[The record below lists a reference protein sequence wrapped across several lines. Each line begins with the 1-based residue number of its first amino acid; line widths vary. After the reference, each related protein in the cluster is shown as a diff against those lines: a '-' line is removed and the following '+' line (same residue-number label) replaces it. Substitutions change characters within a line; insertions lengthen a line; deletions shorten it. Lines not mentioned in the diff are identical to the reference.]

1 MLPDPMDATPDPIS
15 ATPGPIVDAPLATEP
30 PPPLTTY
37 APLATPQPPPP
48 LTTYAPPARS
58 PFWGYL
64 DLLLLMGFICAGILA
79 ILMVAVVFEAF
90 SPALRKDPTR
100 LALPLQFLFYA
111 AVYAGFVAV
120 FKLRYNR
127 RALPSLGWVPSG
139 INPLFAA
146 AGGIVLSIVLSLL
159 GQLLHTPE
167 TNFIDRLVNSWFS
180 FALLAATA
188 VLVAP
193 FFEELL
199 FRGFLQPLLSRTFGV
214 AAGVLLTAA
223 LFGSLHLFQYSLAWQ
238 YALII
243 FLAGVVF
250 GWLRARTGS
259 VIPGTLMHCCFNSVS
274 VVAYYISARPN
285 FR

>member
-1 MLPDPMDATPDPIS
+1 MLPDPMETTPAEPVIES
-15 ATPGPIVDAPLATEP
+15 SP
-30 PPPLTTY
+30 PPITADVPVT
-37 APLATPQPPPP
+37 
-48 LTTYAPPARS
+48 RG
-58 PFWGYL
+58 PFWGYW
-64 DLLLLMGFICAGILA
+64 DLLLLVGFICAGMLA
-79 ILMVAVVFEAF
+79 ILLVAVAIEAV

-127 RALPSLGWVPSG
+127 PALPSLGWVRRG
-139 INPLFAA
+139 FNPLTAA
-146 AGGIVLSIVLSLL
+146 AGGIVLAIALSLV
-159 GQLLHTPE
+159 GQALHTPE
-167 TNFIDRLVNSWFS
+167 TNFIDKLVDSWFS

-188 VLVAP
+188 IIVAP

-214 AAGVLLTAA
+214 VAGVLITAA

-243 FLAGVVF
+243 FLAGVAF
-250 GWLRARTGS
+250 GWARARTGS

-274 VVAYYISARPN
+274 VVAYLISSRPN